1 MALYIWKMGTDS
13 FYDGRMFNPNIP
25 LLDSPRPLC
34 NVDGVLDVEEVLGD
48 LLAKPLPLDLPAT
61 HPAVKMRPGCFCLV
75 PARVRLEL
83 SGIGEAGL
91 AGKAG
96 VENRRWSLP
105 HLGSILL
112 WTWWSWLG

>member
-1 MALYIWKMGTDS
+1 MFGYILSLWHCIFGTWELTC
-13 FYDGRMFNPNIP
+13 YDRMFNP
-25 LLDSPRPLC
+25 LLDSSRPLC

-61 HPAVKMRPGCFCLV
+61 HPAVEMRPGCFCLV

-83 SGIGEAGL
+83 SRAGEAGL

-96 VENRRWSLP
+96 VEN
-105 HLGSILL
+105 
-112 WTWWSWLG
+112 